1 MMLHS
6 ELKLKMFFILYL
18 IFMKEMKESSLVCV
32 STVTS
37 YQILKRNIVK

>member
-6 ELKLKMFFILYL
+6 ELKLKMFFFYL

-32 STVTS
+32 SRVTS